1 MAREGYLVNAGEET
15 IHPDA
20 QAPMSPKQKRQN
32 WWYYNKF
39 ILLGVVL
46 VALLVGSIIY
56 SVASQVKPDYTI
68 ALMTSYTMPESGL
81 QQLRDCITPY
91 ADDRNGD
98 GRVQVSVVNYVI
110 SANETD
116 YQMLEASMV
125 KFTADASTNTSM
137 IYLHDETSFQL
148 LENNFEGFF
157 QYNDGTPMPAG
168 ATDYENAMIPW
179 EDVKAFAEFTP
190 TAAENDSWTAE
201 DYQTLFEMLRV
212 SLRAAEGSSIERSE
226 EDMAYYE
233 DSMALFDRLKNDEK
247 LVEEEVPEWVDD
259 LISQVEAGELET
271 E

>member
-1 MAREGYLVNAGEET
+1 
-15 IHPDA
+15 
-20 QAPMSPKQKRQN
+20 
-32 WWYYNKF
+32 
-39 ILLGVVL
+39 
-46 VALLVGSIIY
+46 
-56 SVASQVKPDYTI
+56 
-68 ALMTSYTMPESGL
+68 
-81 QQLRDCITPY
+81 
-91 ADDRNGD
+91 
-98 GRVQVSVVNYVI
+98 
-110 SANETD
+110 
-116 YQMLEASMV
+116 MV
-125 KFTADASTNTSM
+125 KFTADASTNASM

-233 DSMALFDRLKNDEK
+233 DSMALFDRLKNGEK